1 MTATARQALPLPGI
15 EPEAESIDA
24 ALPPEEILVPDVDE
38 ALAGEG
44 PVDTSD
50 AEAEEDD
57 DNPYQESD
65 EALPDDEEEKV
76 IERNPWREEVIF
88 DDV

>member
-1 MTATARQALPLPGI
+1 MTADHALPIPNI
-15 EPEAESIDA
+15 ELEAESPDA
-24 ALPPEEILVPDVDE
+24 ALPPDEILVPDIDE
-38 ALAGEG
+38 ALTVAGV
-44 PVDTSD
+44 VDTSD